1 MVFDCD
7 ACCRQRVRAD
17 GRRAYCDGAEGADWV
32 ADAASQRYVIHA
44 VAVALVVFVVCLL
57 VVVWDLI
64 VTRVA
69 ENEFERSEGEHIA
82 MALSGLTGLHTL
94 NLASSLFM
102 PFLLLWLCLLF
113 VCF

>member
-1 MVFDCD
+1 MIVLD
-7 ACCRQRVRAD
+7 V
-17 GRRAYCDGAEGADWV
+17 GGIESMGVLWY
-32 ADAASQRYVIHA
+32 
-44 VAVALVVFVVCLL
+44 
-57 VVVWDLI
+57 LI

-69 ENEFERSEGEHIA
+69 ENEFGPSAGEQIV
-82 MALSGLTGLHTL
+82 MALSGLTGLQSL